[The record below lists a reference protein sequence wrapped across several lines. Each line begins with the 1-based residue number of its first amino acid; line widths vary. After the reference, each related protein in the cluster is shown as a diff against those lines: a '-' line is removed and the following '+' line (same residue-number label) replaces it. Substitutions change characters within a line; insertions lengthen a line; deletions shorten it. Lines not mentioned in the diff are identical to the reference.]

1 MSYSYPCHFLLNV
14 AYLGTPFKSKFTK
27 FTYML
32 ISKSVKYLIYGFKLE
47 RQKEYLYTA
56 TWSDTIPVNLSFIQC
71 KLSHISVKND
81 QHSPLISSQLYNCL
95 ELMEYNF

>member
-1 MSYSYPCHFLLNV
+1 
-14 AYLGTPFKSKFTK
+14 
-27 FTYML
+27 ML

-47 RQKEYLYTA
+47 RRKESLYAA
-56 TWSDTIPVNLSFIQC
+56 TCTTLSESIPVILSFIQC

-81 QHSPLISSQLYNCL
+81 QHSPLISSQQYNCI